1 MDGVCRIWWY
11 RIILLTPNI
20 YRCIEHTIHIMAAHF
35 IKKLD
40 IQGLQSTKR
49 ALSQNN
55 STTLQNGENLDDE
68 YGKDFN
74 VEMCMEAEASP
85 TEADAILEAYSTDF
99 VAGDT
104 VGKLMAFILQ
114 IQASSEVTW
123 VYLCELCQSNNC
135 PTWEIKLWIH
145 TRWGSLSDCFRVVL
159 GVQHI
164 CAFVHFP
171 ILSLIFVCRLSIY
184 SVFSLMKMKTS
195 YPWRTAKIGATLSL
209 LERNGSLSSWLT
221 TA

>member
-1 MDGVCRIWWY
+1 MYWAYHSYHGCSLHQETQYSGLTIYKMCAITEQLNYPTEWRKLGWRIWQGFQRWDVY
-11 RIILLTPNI
+11 GGWGKP
-20 YRCIEHTIHIMAAHF
+20 YWGRCH
-35 IKKLD
+35 
-40 IQGLQSTKR
+40 
-49 ALSQNN
+49 
-55 STTLQNGENLDDE
+55 
-68 YGKDFN
+68 
-74 VEMCMEAEASP
+74 
-85 TEADAILEAYSTDF
+85 LEAYSTDF

-114 IQASSEVTW
+114 IRASSEVTW

-159 GVQHI
+159 GVQCI

-171 ILSLIFVCRLSIY
+171 ILLLIFICRLSIY

-195 YPWRTAKIGATLSL
+195 HPWRTAKIGATLSL
-209 LERNGSLSSWLT
+209 LEWNGSLSSWLT